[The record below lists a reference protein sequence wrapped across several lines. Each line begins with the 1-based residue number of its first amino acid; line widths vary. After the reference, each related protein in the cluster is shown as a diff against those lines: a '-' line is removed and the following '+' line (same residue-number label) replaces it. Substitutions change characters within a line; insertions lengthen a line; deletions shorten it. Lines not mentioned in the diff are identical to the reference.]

1 MHYLIINNQLIN
13 MIIIHQKNQLRQLR
27 GHGFPDAEETQPPVS
42 SGSKE
47 LTAAAL
53 KRHSA
58 GKMWRK

>member
-1 MHYLIINNQLIN
+1 MQKCKHR
-13 MIIIHQKNQLRQLR
+13 KNQLRQLR

-53 KRHSA
+53 KRRSA
-58 GKMWRK
+58 GKMWFA